1 MIDVNAD
8 LVTYKGKIGPSVLDE
23 DDKSGGADGT
33 VKPLSKKMIDNNI
46 LKEELE
52 LIRQE
57 NEEIKA
63 SNQLILDK
71 LNGVID
77 TQLTGSIVE
86 KVFMEESEVGRYT
99 LDPGES
105 LRIIDDERKTK
116 NNLLLFFRLN
126 QSSEKVRVD
135 FTTRT
140 IESKGF
146 AYVYSLESDDS
157 RYQRMFVGKE
167 NVGSVYLVEMRNIS
181 DNPLEVY
188 NIILSE
194 ID

>member
-8 LVTYKGKIGPSVLDE
+8 LVTYKGKVGPSVLDE

-33 VKPLSKKMIDNNI
+33 VKQISKKMIDNNN

-86 KVFMEESEVGRYT
+86 EIK
-99 LDPGES
+99 
-105 LRIIDDERKTK
+105 
-116 NNLLLFFRLN
+116 LN
-126 QSSEKVRVD
+126 FDLIGAGNSQ
-135 FTTRT
+135 T
-140 IESKGF
+140 
-146 AYVYSLESDDS
+146 
-157 RYQRMFVGKE
+157 
-167 NVGSVYLVEMRNIS
+167 VYLSAPEGKKGK
-181 DNPLEVY
+181 
-188 NIILSE
+188 
-194 ID
+194 